1 MKECIL
7 VSQCLLGEN
16 TKYNGGNNYIK
27 EIEFLKRN
35 YEIIP
40 VCPEVMG
47 GLSTPRN
54 PSEIQGDRVVSSAGV
69 DVTKEFNKGAEAA
82 LELVKKY
89 NIKIAVLKES
99 SPSCGS
105 KTIYDGSFQGKKILG
120 SGVTTT
126 LLKLHGV
133 RVYSEHNMG
142 ELYGK

>member
-1 MKECIL
+1 MKEYIL

-27 EIEFLKRN
+27 EIDFLKGN

-54 PSEIQGDRVVSSAGV
+54 PSEILGNRVVSSAGV
-69 DVTKEFNKGAEAA
+69 DVTKEFNKGAEIA

-105 KTIYDGSFQGKKILG
+105 QIIYDGTFQGKKIAG
-120 SGVTTT
+120 SGITTT
-126 LLKLHGV
+126 LLKKHGV
-133 RVYSEHNMG
+133 RIYSEKNIG